1 MSTLTYSYADHSQ
14 LPAGILTLVVHG
26 AFFSLLYFGVNW
38 SNDPP
43 KGIEVEIWSELPA
56 PMVKQAAIEPPPPP
70 LPPVE
75 PVKPIEPPKLAEP
88 IEPPKL
94 DIVLPVKKKPP
105 LKLPKPV
112 KPAEA
117 KPVQPK
123 QAEHVQV
130 NSHALSLQAEQA
142 AQIAQAAQ
150 ARAAQGAVTNKI
162 VDEYVARIRAK
173 IKRNIVIPPDVP
185 ENIQAEFKVVLIP
198 GGSVLSTRLV
208 KPSGNSAYDE
218 AVDRAIMKADPLPL
232 PPDVSLF
239 SRFRELH
246 LTFTTKE

>member
-14 LPAGILTLVVHG
+14 LPAGILTLVVHVV
-26 AFFSLLYFGVNW
+26 FFSLLYIGVSW
-38 SNDPP
+38 PNDPP

-56 PMVKQAAIEPPPPP
+56 PLVKQAAMEPPPPS
-70 LPPVE
+70 PPVE
-75 PVKPIEPPKLAEP
+75 PVKPIETPKLAEP
-88 IEPPKL
+88 IEPPKV

-112 KPAEA
+112 KPVEA

-123 QAEHVQV
+123 KTEHVQE
-130 NSHALSLQAEQA
+130 NSHAQAMQAEQA

-150 ARAAQGAVTNKI
+150 ARAAQGAATNKI
-162 VDEYVARIRAK
+162 VDEYVSRIRAK
-173 IKRNIVIPPDVP
+173 IKRNIVIPPDVQD
-185 ENIQAEFKVVLIP
+185 NIQAEFKVVLIP

-208 KPSGNSAYDE
+208 KSSGNSAYDE
-218 AVDRAIMKADPLPL
+218 AVDRAISKADPLPL

-239 SRFRELH
+239 NRFRELH
-246 LTFTTKE
+246 LTFTPKE